1 ELAKELEAL
10 GYELKRGKAN
20 APEIKGYTQEY
31 LDAESP
37 RSHYIQ
43 RRLIELGVTGARAAR
58 IIAHQDRNDKLDLT
72 QDELKALHLAKAEIF
87 GNQPAQAVKAA
98 LENGLVRKRS
108 SETIGADAYAA
119 VEY

>member
-72 QDELKALHLAKAEIF
+72 QDELKALHSAKAELY
-87 GNQPAQAVKAA
+87 GNQPQAAVKAA
-98 LENGLVRKRS
+98 HESAQRRVRS
-108 SETIGADAYAA
+108 AETIGADA
-119 VEY
+119 